1 MASPIVVTK
10 IDQDKLV
17 VTQANKLAE
26 ASYTMSLEE
35 KRVVLLMVSLVRKE
49 DKDFQTYRI
58 PIADIRD
65 YLGLSTKK
73 LYDDIK
79 RVADALM
86 SRVLHIPEEEGG
98 WLKVGWVASARYV
111 PKGAKGAEVACLDLC
126 FSPEM
131 KPYLLELKSH
141 FTNFMLQNVAGL
153 RSFYSIRL
161 YELLKSRRRL
171 GTTTLGVEALRH
183 ILKAE
188 AKYRI
193 HGTSLRTSNL
203 PASATCRPRASV
215 ADFEDT

>member
-1 MASPIVVTK
+1 MFVLFGEEENAEYEAVSAPNWDGLGVPLGRFCRHVPIGVNFIRLIPPRMASPIVVTK

-79 RVADALM
+79 RV
-86 SRVLHIPEEEGG
+86 G
-98 WLKVGWVASARYV
+98 
-111 PKGAKGAEVACLDLC
+111 
-126 FSPEM
+126 
-131 KPYLLELKSH
+131 
-141 FTNFMLQNVAGL
+141 
-153 RSFYSIRL
+153 
-161 YELLKSRRRL
+161 
-171 GTTTLGVEALRH
+171 GVEDYCR
-183 ILKAE
+183 AE
-188 AKYRI
+188 AAQQGQDWQALKTEA
-193 HGTSLRTSNL
+193 G
-203 PASATCRPRASV
+203 
-215 ADFEDT
+215 